1 MLLLS
6 SLVSAL
12 CFNHA
17 CDDQFP
23 FDFFSPLRSSFA
35 LLLEEN
41 HGEVPQLRNQFNFT
55 DKHSNDFQPQK
66 KPRKGNPD
74 HVPLAWRRAEVA
86 AFTLNLPTA
95 FRRGEEP
102 PGHVPPV
109 CFAHVTCSFECLQLA
124 AAPPTYLVS
133 HEGER
138 PTYELARS
146 LIADLIR
153 RV

>member
-1 MLLLS
+1 MEKFLNS
-6 SLVSAL
+6 ETSLISLTSIVTI
-12 CFNHA
+12 FN
-17 CDDQFP
+17 P
-23 FDFFSPLRSSFA
+23 
-35 LLLEEN
+35 
-41 HGEVPQLRNQFNFT
+41 
-55 DKHSNDFQPQK
+55 KK

-74 HVPLAWRRAEVA
+74 HVPLAWGRAEVA
-86 AFTLNLPTA
+86 AFTINLPTA

-102 PGHVPPV
+102 PCHVPPV